1 MSANSELF
9 GWALTEC
16 LYTPPLSHTPNTL
29 LGHVPIIT
37 LLTRLAAPNI
47 VVDLGVAN
55 SSTLESVSSAVK
67 HFKLDTSCY
76 GVFDGRED
84 DDNSEIRHTLKSVS
98 NNYPQSS
105 VIIGDPQT
113 TADLFEE
120 NSIDILTISHIPDR
134 EKIKSIISEWTP
146 KLSESGIIILATI
159 NHPNPNDPINLYW
172 KDLKKEFP
180 SFELLHQFG
189 LGILFVGT
197 KQTKLIQDLIDNLN
211 NNQYFTALFSSMCEY
226 NGVVMQERL
235 NPQAVSSV
243 QQLNHGRS
251 EVIVERADQLF
262 KHSRTWKLLA
272 PFLRRT
278 TGFRR
283 LEEATR

>member
-1 MSANSELF
+1 MSVNSELF

-16 LYTPPLSHTPNTL
+16 LYTLPLSHTPNTL

-55 SSTLESVSSAVK
+55 SSTLEAVSSAVK

-84 DDNSEIRHTLKSVS
+84 DDNSEIRHTLKSLS

-105 VIIGDPQT
+105 VIIGDPQK

-159 NHPNPNDPINLYW
+159 NHPNPNDPVNLYW
-172 KDLKKEFP
+172 KDLNKEFP

-197 KQTKLIQDLIDNLN
+197 KQTKLIQDLINNLH

-235 NPQAVSSV
+235 NPQAASSV

-251 EVIVERADQLF
+251 KVIVERADQLF

>member
-9 GWALTEC
+9 GWVLTEC
-16 LYTPPLSHTPNTL
+16 LYSLPLTHTHNTL

-37 LLTRLAAPNI
+37 LLTRLAAPNV

-55 SSTLESVSSAVK
+55 SSTLEAVSSAVK

-105 VIIGDPQT
+105 VIIGDPQK
-113 TADLFEE
+113 TADLFED
-120 NSIDILTISHIPDR
+120 NSIDILTISHMQER
-134 EKIKSIISEWTP
+134 AKIKSIISEWTP
-146 KLSESGIIILATI
+146 KLSQSGIIILATV
-159 NHPNPNDPINLYW
+159 NHPNPNDPVNLFW
-172 KDLKKEFP
+172 NDSKKDFP

-189 LGILFVGT
+189 LGILFVGA
-197 KQTKLIQDLIDNLN
+197 KQPKLIQDLIKNLH

-235 NPQAVSSV
+235 NPQAASPVL
-243 QQLNHGRS
+243 QHNHGRS
-251 EVIVERADQLF
+251 ELIVERTDQLF
-262 KHSRTWKLLA
+262 NSRTWKYLA
-272 PFLRRT
+272 PFLRRAT
-278 TGFRR
+278 RFRR